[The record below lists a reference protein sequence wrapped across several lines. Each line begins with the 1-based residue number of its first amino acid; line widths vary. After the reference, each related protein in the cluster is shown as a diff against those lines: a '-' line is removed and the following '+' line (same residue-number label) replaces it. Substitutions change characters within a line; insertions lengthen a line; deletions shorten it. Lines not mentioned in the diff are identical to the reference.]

1 MNTLTGQSPE
11 RQTTDRASSDLSR
24 TARRGILTL

>member
-1 MNTLTGQSPE
+1 MTGLSPA
-11 RQTTDRASSDLSR
+11 RQTTDRASSGLSR